1 MLKAFAS
8 LVFAGLVA
16 CVAHA
21 QPAPADASIPP
32 ALRDWRPWV
41 TKDLDYR
48 SCPFLANSAP
58 ASPGD
63 FVCAW
68 PGRLTLSSNA
78 GGTTFAVHWRVE
90 APSWV
95 SLPGDEEHW
104 PQQVT
109 INGQR
114 QPVLLQGGL
123 PRLWLV
129 AGSYEVTGRIPWRE
143 QPQSLALAPFPDL
156 RPIIAHGR
164 RHLYSAAA
172 GWLPDLPRGGLARA
186 ATSGS

>member
-1 MLKAFAS
+1 MFKAFAS
-8 LVFAGLVA
+8 CLFVALVS

-41 TKDLDYR
+41 TKYLDYR
-48 SCPFLANSAP
+48 ACPFLANSAP

-78 GGTTFAVHWRVE
+78 GGATFAVHWRVE

-104 PQQVT
+104 PQQVS

-123 PRLWLV
+123 PRLWLM

-143 QPQSLALAPFPDL
+143 QPQSLAVPQS
-156 RPIIAHGR
+156 I
-164 RHLYSAAA
+164 
-172 GWLPDLPRGGLARA
+172 GLVSL
-186 ATSGS
+186 TVDGKPVSPV